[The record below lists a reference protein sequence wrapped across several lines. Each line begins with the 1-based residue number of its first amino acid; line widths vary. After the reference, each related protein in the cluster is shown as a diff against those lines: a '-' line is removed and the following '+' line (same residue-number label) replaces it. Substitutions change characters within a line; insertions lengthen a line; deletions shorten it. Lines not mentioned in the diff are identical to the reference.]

1 MANLDAKT
9 KRELKACERTMK
21 RLVAEIAERRDKLRQ
36 VHSDYEDIL
45 TSIDGFTEDFES
57 VIDKLSELL

>member
-9 KRELKACERTMK
+9 KRQLKECEKTMK
-21 RLVAEIAERRDKLRQ
+21 RLVAEIAEKRDKLRQ
-36 VHSDYEDIL
+36 VHSDYGDIL
-45 TSIDGFTEDFES
+45 ESIDGFTDDFDA